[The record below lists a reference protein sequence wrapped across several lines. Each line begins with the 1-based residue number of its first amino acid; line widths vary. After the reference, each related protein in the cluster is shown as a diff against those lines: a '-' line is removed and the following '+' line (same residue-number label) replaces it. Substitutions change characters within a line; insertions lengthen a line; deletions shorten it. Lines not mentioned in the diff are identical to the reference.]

1 MSNLEFRYK
10 LIMFEQFVAFL
21 PSILFIIQGSVVT
34 LKYSLISVCFGLII
48 GIFLAI
54 LKVSNRVIFRLFA
67 NFYTSIFRGT
77 PLLIQLSL
85 IYFGLPIIGIKLS
98 VFSAGIIAFSLN
110 SGAYV
115 SEIIRAGINS
125 VDKGQFEGAK
135 ALGISNVLIM
145 KDIILPQAIRTI
157 LPSLVNE
164 LINLI
169 KESAIIS
176 MIGEMDLTRRA
187 QVVSSETYNFFGPM
201 LVAAVTYYILVF
213 IISIFAKL
221 LEKRLAQ

>member
-1 MSNLEFRYK
+1 ML
-10 LIMFEQFVAFL
+10 EQFAVPV
-21 PSILFIIQGSVVT
+21 PSIIFILKGSVVT

-54 LKVSNRVIFRLFA
+54 FKVSKNIILRLFA
-67 NFYTSIFRGT
+67 GFYTSIFRGT

-85 IYFGLPIIGIKLS
+85 IYFALPMFIGFKIS

-125 VDKGQFEGAK
+125 VDKGQFEAAI
-135 ALGISNVLIM
+135 ALGIPKALAI
-145 KDIILPQAIRTI
+145 KDIILPQAVKTI

-164 LINLI
+164 LINLV
-169 KESAIIS
+169 KESALIS
-176 MIGEMDLTRRA
+176 IIGEMDLTRRA
-187 QVVSSETYNFFGPM
+187 QLVSSETFNFFGPM
-201 LVAAVTYYILVF
+201 LVAAITYYLLVF
-213 IISIFAKL
+213 IIS
-221 LEKRLAQ
+221 RLAKWLERSLAQ

>member
-1 MSNLEFRYK
+1 ML
-10 LIMFEQFVAFL
+10 EQFAVSL
-21 PSILFIIQGSVVT
+21 PSIIFIIQGSVVT
-34 LKYSLISVCFGLII
+34 LKYSLIAVCFGLII

-54 LKVSNRVIFRLFA
+54 SKVSKNIILRLFA
-67 NFYTSIFRGT
+67 DFYTSIFRGT

-85 IYFGLPIIGIKLS
+85 IYFALPMVIGVKLS

-125 VDKGQFEGAK
+125 IDKGQFEAAR
-135 ALGISNVLIM
+135 ALGIPKVLII

-164 LINLI
+164 LINLV
-169 KESAIIS
+169 KESALIS

-187 QVVSSETYNFFGPM
+187 QVVSAETYNFFGPM
-201 LVAAVTYYILVF
+201 LVAAITYYLLVF
-213 IISIFAKL
+213 IIS
-221 LEKRLAQ
+221 RLAKWLERSLAQ